1 MIWEGN
7 MKLPRRQFLH
17 LAAGAAVLPAL
28 PRMVRAQTYPLRP
41 VHWVVP
47 YPPGGPAE
55 ILARLFGQFM
65 SERLG
70 QPFVIENRT
79 GAGGNIGTEAVIRSP
94 PDGYT
99 LLLVTTANAI
109 NASLYERLS
118 YNFIRDTA
126 PVAGL
131 IRVPAVLEVNPVIPV
146 DSVPAFIAYAKAN
159 PGKLNMASA
168 GTGTIQHVAGEMFK
182 MMTGVSL
189 QHVPYRGQ
197 APAMTDLIGGQVQ
210 VMFDSMPAS
219 IEHIRAGTVRAL
231 AVTTAARSDVLP
243 QLPTVRDFVPGFE
256 ASAWYGVAMPANT
269 PRASVDRINKEI
281 NAAFADP
288 RIKGQL
294 IDLGGTILA
303 GSAGDFA
310 KLIADETEKWGK
322 VIRAAN
328 IKAE

>member
-1 MIWEGN
+1 
-7 MKLPRRQFLH
+7 MKLPHRRRFLH
-17 LAAGAAVLPAL
+17 LAAGAAALPAL
-28 PRMVRAQTYPLRP
+28 PRVTHAQAYPSRP
-41 VHWVVP
+41 VRWVVP
-47 YPPGGPAE
+47 FPPGGPAE

-70 QPFVIENRT
+70 QPFVIENRP
-79 GAGGNIGTEAVIRSP
+79 GAGGNVGTEAVVRSP

-99 LLLVTTANAI
+99 MLLVTTANAI
-109 NASLYERLS
+109 NASLYERLN
-118 YNFIRDTA
+118 YNFIRDIA
-126 PVAGL
+126 PVAAL
-131 IRVPAVLEVNPVIPV
+131 IRVPAVLEINPMVPV

-159 PGKLNMASA
+159 PGRLNMASA
-168 GTGTIQHVAGEMFK
+168 GNGTIQHVAGEMFK
-182 MMTGVSL
+182 MMAGVSL

-197 APAMTDLIGGQVQ
+197 APALTDLIGGQVQ

-219 IEHIRAGTVRAL
+219 IEHIRAGKVRAL

-269 PRASVDRINKEI
+269 PRGNVDKINKEI

-294 IDLGGTILA
+294 LDLGGTILA
-303 GSAGDFA
+303 GSAADFT
-310 KLIADETEKWGK
+310 KLVADETEKWGK

>member
-1 MIWEGN
+1 
-7 MKLPRRQFLH
+7 MKLPHRRRFLH
-17 LAAGAAVLPAL
+17 LAAGAAALPAL
-28 PRMVRAQTYPLRP
+28 PRVTHAQAYPSRP
-41 VHWVVP
+41 VRWVVP
-47 YPPGGPAE
+47 FPPGGPAE

-70 QPFVIENRT
+70 QPFVIENRP
-79 GAGGNIGTEAVIRSP
+79 GAGGNVGTEAVVRSP

-99 LLLVTTANAI
+99 MLLVTTANAI
-109 NASLYERLS
+109 NASLYERLN
-118 YNFIRDTA
+118 YNFIRDIA
-126 PVAGL
+126 PVAAL
-131 IRVPAVLEVNPVIPV
+131 IRVPAVLEINPMVPV

-159 PGKLNMASA
+159 PGRLNMASA
-168 GTGTIQHVAGEMFK
+168 GNGTIQHVAGEMFK
-182 MMTGVSL
+182 MMAGVSL

-197 APAMTDLIGGQVQ
+197 APALTDLIGGQVQ

-219 IEHIRAGTVRAL
+219 IEHIRAGKVRAL

-269 PRASVDRINKEI
+269 PRGNVDKINTEI

-294 IDLGGTILA
+294 LDLGGTILA
-303 GSAGDFA
+303 GSAADFT
-310 KLIADETEKWGK
+310 KLVADETEKWGK

>member
-1 MIWEGN
+1 
-7 MKLPRRQFLH
+7 MKIPRRRFLH
-17 LAAGAAVLPAL
+17 LAAGAAALPAL
-28 PRMVRAQTYPLRP
+28 SHGVRAQAYPSRP
-41 VHWVVP
+41 VRWVVP
-47 YPPGGPAE
+47 FPPGGPAE

-70 QPFVIENRT
+70 QPFVIENRP
-79 GAGGNIGTEAVIRSP
+79 GAGGNIGTEAVVHSP

-99 LLLVTTANAI
+99 MLLVTTANAI
-109 NASLYERLS
+109 NASLYERLN
-118 YNFIRDTA
+118 YNFIRDIA
-126 PVAGL
+126 PVAAL
-131 IRVPAVLEVNPVIPV
+131 IRVPAVLEINPTVPV
-146 DSVPAFIAYAKAN
+146 DSVPAFIAYSKAN
-159 PGKLNMASA
+159 PGRLNMASA
-168 GTGTIQHVAGEMFK
+168 GSGTIQHVAGEMFK

-197 APAMTDLIGGQVQ
+197 APALTDLIGGQVQ
-210 VMFDSMPAS
+210 VMFDSLPAS
-219 IEHIRAGTVRAL
+219 IEHIRAGKVRAL

-269 PRASVDRINKEI
+269 PQVNIDKINKEI

-288 RIKGQL
+288 RIKSQL
-294 IDLGGTILA
+294 LDLGGTILA
-303 GSAGDFA
+303 GSAADFA

>member
-1 MIWEGN
+1 
-7 MKLPRRQFLH
+7 MKLPHRRRFLH
-17 LAAGAAVLPAL
+17 LAAGAAALPAL
-28 PRMVRAQTYPLRP
+28 PRVTHAQAYPSRP
-41 VHWVVP
+41 VRWVVP
-47 YPPGGPAE
+47 FPPGGPAE

-70 QPFVIENRT
+70 QPFVIENRP
-79 GAGGNIGTEAVIRSP
+79 GAGGNVGTEAVVRSP

-99 LLLVTTANAI
+99 MLLVTTANAI
-109 NASLYERLS
+109 NASLYERLN
-118 YNFIRDTA
+118 YNFIRDIA
-126 PVAGL
+126 PVAAL
-131 IRVPAVLEVNPVIPV
+131 IRVPAVLEINPMVPV

-159 PGKLNMASA
+159 PGRLNMASA
-168 GTGTIQHVAGEMFK
+168 GNGTIQHVAGEMFK
-182 MMTGVSL
+182 MMAGVSL

-197 APAMTDLIGGQVQ
+197 APALTDLIGGQVQ

-219 IEHIRAGTVRAL
+219 IEHIRAGKVRAL

-269 PRASVDRINKEI
+269 PRGNVDKINKEI

-294 IDLGGTILA
+294 LDLGGTILA
-303 GSAGDFA
+303 GSAADFA

-328 IKAE
+328 IKAQ

>member
-1 MIWEGN
+1 
-7 MKLPRRQFLH
+7 MKLPHRRRFLH
-17 LAAGAAVLPAL
+17 LAAGAAALPAL
-28 PRMVRAQTYPLRP
+28 PRVTHAQAYPSRP
-41 VHWVVP
+41 VRWVVP
-47 YPPGGPAE
+47 FPPGGPAE

-70 QPFVIENRT
+70 QPFVIENRP
-79 GAGGNIGTEAVIRSP
+79 GAGGNVGTEAVVRSP

-99 LLLVTTANAI
+99 MLLVTTANAI
-109 NASLYERLS
+109 NASLYERLN
-118 YNFIRDTA
+118 YNFIRDIA
-126 PVAGL
+126 PVAAL
-131 IRVPAVLEVNPVIPV
+131 IRVPAVLEINPMVPV

-159 PGKLNMASA
+159 PGRLNMASA
-168 GTGTIQHVAGEMFK
+168 GNGTIQHVAGEMFK
-182 MMTGVSL
+182 MMAGVSL

-197 APAMTDLIGGQVQ
+197 APALTDLIGGQVQ

-219 IEHIRAGTVRAL
+219 IEHIRAGKVRAL

-269 PRASVDRINKEI
+269 PRGNVDKINKEI

-294 IDLGGTILA
+294 LDLGGTILA
-303 GSAGDFA
+303 GSAADFT

>member
-1 MIWEGN
+1 
-7 MKLPRRQFLH
+7 MKLPHRRRFLH
-17 LAAGAAVLPAL
+17 LAAGAAALPAL
-28 PRMVRAQTYPLRP
+28 SRTTRAQAYPSRP
-41 VHWVVP
+41 VRWIVP
-47 YPPGGPAE
+47 FPPGGPAE

-65 SERLG
+65 SGRLG
-70 QPFVIENRT
+70 QPFVIENRP
-79 GAGGNIGTEAVIRSP
+79 GAGGNIGTEAVVRSP

-99 LLLVTTANAI
+99 MLLVTTANAI
-109 NASLYERLS
+109 NASLYEQLS
-118 YNFIRDTA
+118 YNFIRDIA
-126 PVAGL
+126 PVAAL
-131 IRVPAVLEVNPVIPV
+131 IRVPAVLAINPMVPV

-159 PGKLNMASA
+159 PGRLNMASA
-168 GTGTIQHVAGEMFK
+168 GNGTIQHVAGEMFK

-197 APAMTDLIGGQVQ
+197 APALTDLIGGQVQ

-219 IEHIRAGTVRAL
+219 IEHIRAGKVRAL

-243 QLPTVRDFVPGFE
+243 RLPTVRDFVPGFE

-269 PRASVDRINKEI
+269 PRVSVDKINEEI

-294 IDLGGTILA
+294 LDLGGTILA
-303 GSAGDFA
+303 GSAADFA

>member
-1 MIWEGN
+1 
-7 MKLPRRQFLH
+7 MKLRRRKFLH
-17 LAAGAAVLPAL
+17 LAAGTAALPAL
-28 PRMVRAQTYPLRP
+28 SRIACAQAYPSRP
-41 VHWVVP
+41 VRWVVP
-47 YPPGGPAE
+47 FPPGGPAE

-70 QPFVIENRT
+70 QPFVIENRP
-79 GAGGNIGTEAVIRSP
+79 GAGGNIGTEAVARSP

-99 LLLVTTANAI
+99 MLLVTTANAI
-109 NASLYERLS
+109 NASLYERLN
-118 YNFIRDTA
+118 YNFIRDIA
-126 PVAGL
+126 PVAAL
-131 IRVPAVLEVNPVIPV
+131 IRVPAVLEINPMVPV
-146 DSVPAFIAYAKAN
+146 DSVPAFIAYGKAN
-159 PGKLNMASA
+159 PGRLNMASA

-197 APAMTDLIGGQVQ
+197 APALADLIGGQVQ

-219 IEHIRAGTVRAL
+219 IEHIRAGKVRAL

-243 QLPTVRDFVPGFE
+243 QLPTVRDFVPDFE

-269 PRASVDRINKEI
+269 PQVIVDKINNEI

-294 IDLGGTILA
+294 LDLGGTILA
-303 GSAGDFA
+303 GSAADFA

-328 IKAE
+328 IKAQ